1 MSKELI
7 RLTNLTMTFEDGETI
22 LDNINLYINNKEFL
36 TKKSVWAFGGD
47 GWAYD
52 IGYGGLDHHAAY
64 YRRFRDAYVGRRPV
78 RRCED

>member
-36 TKKSVWAFGGD
+36 LSL
-47 GWAYD
+47 
-52 IGYGGLDHHAAY
+52 IHI
-64 YRRFRDAYVGRRPV
+64 
-78 RRCED
+78 